1 MDGYIIWLQ
10 ANADHRTIGLGN
22 NPPVWAKLRDH
33 VMQSLVFSRREID
46 TTLTQPICGS
56 VRPAWSD
63 WQSPCRFGAGLQAD
77 TGLYVGNM
85 LPIVPH
91 EAVAEISK
99 IGNYRRGEVSCC
111 VAWRAKRIHWW
122 TQRWLWFLEWWQWSP
137 QPQLQDVVWC
147 SEVHCNRSVVELLWC
162 SCSCSCRCS
171 CFVVDGVEIVM
182 L

>member
-46 TTLTQPICGS
+46 ITLTQPICGS

-63 WQSPCRFGAGLQAD
+63 WQSPFRFGAGLQAD

-99 IGNYRRGEVSCC
+99 IGNYRRGELLCCMEGKANPLMDPKVVVIFGVVAVVSSATTARC
-111 VAWRAKRIHWW
+111 
-122 TQRWLWFLEWWQWSP
+122 
-137 QPQLQDVVWC
+137 
-147 SEVHCNRSVVELLWC
+147 SVV
-162 SCSCSCRCS
+162 
-171 CFVVDGVEIVM
+171 
-182 L
+182 

>member
-99 IGNYRRGEVSCC
+99 IGNYRRGELLLHGGQSESTDGPKGGCD
-111 VAWRAKRIHWW
+111 
-122 TQRWLWFLEWWQWSP
+122 FWSGG
-137 QPQLQDVVWC
+137 
-147 SEVHCNRSVVELLWC
+147 SGLLSHNC
-162 SCSCSCRCS
+162 K
-171 CFVVDGVEIVM
+171 M
-182 L
+182 